1 MHTNGR
7 IKSFPAVHCTDRRA
21 PSWMRAGWLLGAPQ
35 RLLETLRVW
44 HDRAVERRELL
55 ELDERILRDCGL
67 DRAEVQRIARK
78 PFWRA

>member
-1 MHTNGR
+1 MDTNGK
-7 IKSFPAVHCTDRRA
+7 IKSFPAMHCTDRHA
-21 PSWMRAGWLLGAPQ
+21 PSWMSARWVFTAPQ

-67 DRAEVQRIARK
+67 DRSEVERIARK